1 MTTRTLLEVENLST
15 WFPTSRGMLH
25 AVDDVS
31 FTLDTGK
38 TLCVVGESGSGKS
51 VLARSVMNLL
61 PRTALRPTGRV
72 SFEGVD
78 LRSLPPEQVRHL
90 WGPTSPWSSR
100 TR

>member
-72 SFEGVD
+72 ASKASIYAACLES
-78 LRSLPPEQVRHL
+78 RSATCGGQ
-90 WGPTSPWSSR
+90 TSRWSSR